1 LTEVIEVP
9 PGAATDDVLA
19 ASVLSLT
26 ERMRRRELSP
36 VELLEA
42 HVRRIEEANP
52 HLNFL
57 VAERIAGARGE
68 ALSAERE
75 YASSAR
81 PRPLLGIPFTVK
93 EMIEVNGM
101 PQTFGSEL
109 RRGRV
114 AAGDATVVA
123 RLREAGAIVVGVTN
137 VPEWGMW
144 FESYNAVYGRTN
156 NPFDIRH
163 TPGGSSGG
171 EGAAV
176 GAGAS
181 VFGIGSDIGGSV
193 RMPAAFCGVYG
204 HKPTTGLL
212 PLTGHYPVY
221 AGRET
226 RVRRSAPYVSIGTLT
241 RSAADIAPLMRT
253 MAGRDGIDPNAE
265 PLAFLDPARV
275 DWQGRRV
282 VLLRSPVIRRAARAT
297 SDISAAVA
305 RAGRL
310 LEARGADVVEAPDRL
325 LQHAGDIWFAAL
337 QSVGGAS
344 FSEMLTEGRGMW
356 LEIEVLRALARM
368 SRYSWPA
375 LFFCI
380 GERLGHKKE
389 RALRTALRE
398 SRRLAW
404 RYRELLGP
412 DAILVTP
419 VHPRTA
425 PRHHA
430 AVVHPFDFLYT
441 AVFNTLRVP
450 ATTAPCGFDRHGLP
464 LAIQFTST
472 RGNDHLTIAAAALV
486 EESTG
491 PWRPAPVPP
500 RNGRRSA
507 PVRLLETGRPG
518 RRAARTLRR
527 QLK

>member
-1 LTEVIEVP
+1 L
-9 PGAATDDVLA
+9 
-19 ASVLSLT
+19 
-26 ERMRRRELSP
+26 
-36 VELLEA
+36 
-42 HVRRIEEANP
+42 
-52 HLNFL
+52 F
-57 VAERIAGARGE
+57 
-68 ALSAERE
+68 
-75 YASSAR
+75 
-81 PRPLLGIPFTVK
+81 
-93 EMIEVNGM
+93 
-101 PQTFGSEL
+101 
-109 RRGRV
+109 
-114 AAGDATVVA
+114 
-123 RLREAGAIVVGVTN
+123 
-137 VPEWGMW
+137 
-144 FESYNAVYGRTN
+144 
-156 NPFDIRH
+156 
-163 TPGGSSGG
+163 
-171 EGAAV
+171 
-176 GAGAS
+176 
-181 VFGIGSDIGGSV
+181 
-193 RMPAAFCGVYG
+193 
-204 HKPTTGLL
+204 
-212 PLTGHYPVY
+212 
-221 AGRET
+221 
-226 RVRRSAPYVSIGTLT
+226 
-241 RSAADIAPLMRT
+241 
-253 MAGRDGIDPNAE
+253 
-265 PLAFLDPARV
+265 
-275 DWQGRRV
+275 
-282 VLLRSPVIRRAARAT
+282 
-297 SDISAAVA
+297 
-305 RAGRL
+305 
-310 LEARGADVVEAPDRL
+310 EARGADIVEAPDRL